1 MAQTSTQAL
10 TSSLKTGES
19 SQSMSSEVQKL
30 SDGNLSSPR
39 NSPRHS
45 KYSESQASQPSYLH
59 VKRQSSDED
68 QAMTYDNSASSYSR
82 SKETG
87 DQIDSYSDDEDAIYV
102 PFEYKGDGRKREAKK
117 HKMQAIVA
125 RDEIEIDRMI
135 RDY

>member
-1 MAQTSTQAL
+1 
-10 TSSLKTGES
+10 
-19 SQSMSSEVQKL
+19 MSSDVQKL
-30 SDGNLSSPR
+30 SDGTLSSPR
-39 NSPRHS
+39 HSPRHS
-45 KYSESQASQPSYLH
+45 KYSESRASQRSYLH